1 MWLFDIVLRNVSTFG
16 WSEQLKKTV
25 FSKWPMPM
33 VIKSHM
39 IKDPLTEQDRWMNFY
54 ITDYEKFVNIV
65 SDSILQ
71 LIFKKLL
78 PPIKFWCNSKE
89 EYS

>member
-1 MWLFDIVLRNVSTFG
+1 
-16 WSEQLKKTV
+16 
-25 FSKWPMPM
+25 MPK

-78 PPIKFWCNSKE
+78 PPIKF
-89 EYS
+89 